1 MRRDRIATLVAA
13 LMLAGLTL
21 ANLAGARPSHAASA
35 SIDIKDLA
43 FGPAT
48 IQVTQ
53 GDTVTWTNSEEI
65 MPHDVT
71 SGVAGQ
77 SDMGQVFGSQILM
90 PGQSFEATFSEPGEF
105 VYLCKL
111 HPAMTGVVIVL
122 PS

>member
-1 MRRDRIATLVAA
+1 MRRDRAAMILAA
-13 LMLAGLTL
+13 LMLAGSALTGL
-21 ANLAGARPSHAASA
+21 VDARPSHAAGA
-35 SIDIKDLA
+35 GVDIKDLA

-48 IQVTQ
+48 IQVAQ
-53 GDTVTWTNSEEI
+53 GDTVTWTNSEDI

-71 SGVAGQ
+71 SGAAGQ
-77 SDMGQVFGSQILM
+77 PDMGQLFGSQILM

>member
-1 MRRDRIATLVAA
+1 MGRRARIAAVVAA
-13 LMLAGLTL
+13 LLAAVT
-21 ANLAGARPSHAASA
+21 AGHMAGSGAAA
-35 SIDIKDLA
+35 GMVAVDIKDLA
-43 FGPAT
+43 YSPAT
-48 IQVTQ
+48 IQVIQ

-77 SDMGQVFGSQILM
+77 PDVGQVFASEIMM
-90 PGQSFEATFSEPGEF
+90 PGQTFAVTFAEPGEF

-111 HPAMTGVVIVL
+111 HPAMTGVVIVS